1 MKTSKSILHH
11 HCFLF
16 NFRYFSEGLQ
26 AIDHFGNYIDELTGK
41 LTVIRQVQD
50 DEKTELMEVRNSLKN
65 SPGLEKLVRYNVSTL
80 YTYNGKTIELG
91 FYEVAIRY
99 NLRKLFIHSP
109 EIYHIYK
116 CTR

>member
-80 YTYNGKTIELG
+80 YTYNGKNLIQKTINTIVIIYYTL
-91 FYEVAIRY
+91 FVCYR
-99 NLRKLFIHSP
+99 RKNYPS
-109 EIYHIYK
+109 K
-116 CTR
+116 